1 MTDPKPPVQY
11 VLVRQDLPVFI
22 QMVNVGHACGEAIRQ
37 APISRHTVLRL
48 LHVQDETELI
58 WYATKLHEKNFHHAL
73 INEPDAPWNGQA
85 MALATEP
92 SNERLN
98 ALGKMLYHLKAAKEE
113 IIEKEEIEMRDC
125 PHCEGTGFDLVLSG
139 LGCLH
144 CGGIGLIQ

>member
-1 MTDPKPPVQY
+1 MTDKPPVQY

-22 QMVNVGHACGEAIRQ
+22 QMVNVGHACGEAIQ
-37 APISRHTVLRL
+37 EAPISRQTIIRL
-48 LHVQDETELI
+48 LHVENEAELI
-58 WYATKLHEKNFHHAL
+58 TYAQKLLDKGFFHAIIH
-73 INEPDAPWNGQA
+73 EPDAPWNGQA